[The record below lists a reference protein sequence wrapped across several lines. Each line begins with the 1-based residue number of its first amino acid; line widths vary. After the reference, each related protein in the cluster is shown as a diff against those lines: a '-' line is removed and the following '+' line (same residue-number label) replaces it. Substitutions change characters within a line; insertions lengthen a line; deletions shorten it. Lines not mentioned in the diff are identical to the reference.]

1 MNGMQRGMKKM
12 ETRTIRVYKPCETCG
27 GTGLE
32 YMEGYATDCDVC
44 QGYGET
50 LEKVYKDVNI
60 NELELPTRC

>member
-1 MNGMQRGMKKM
+1 M

-44 QGYGET
+44 QGHGET
-50 LEKVYKDVNI
+50 LEIERKDVLLNDI
-60 NELELPTRC
+60 KLPTRS